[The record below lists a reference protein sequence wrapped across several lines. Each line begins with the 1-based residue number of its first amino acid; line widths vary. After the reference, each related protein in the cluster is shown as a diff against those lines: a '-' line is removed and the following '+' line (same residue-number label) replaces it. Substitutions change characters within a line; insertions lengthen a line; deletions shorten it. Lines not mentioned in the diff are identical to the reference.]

1 MTSDEGTTF
10 ARNRLVGAK
19 TAWNL
24 VRLAYVGGIG
34 GTSFSGSSTPVSTR
48 RGRPSGNA
56 RFMAQANRPS
66 GSSLKRD
73 ATSARRAHRLQTA
86 GTLAGLS
93 PAGYAENS
101 RNAWSEKPGQFTL
114 IAMVSSACSSRRC
127 TVIKRGMASLL
138 EFELRSQR
146 A

>member
-1 MTSDEGTTF
+1 MTS
-10 ARNRLVGAK
+10 
-19 TAWNL
+19 
-24 VRLAYVGGIG
+24 
-34 GTSFSGSSTPVSTR
+34 SSRRRGPGWSRFSTR
-48 RGRPSGNA
+48 LGIPSREDAGPFPGAWSLALCA
-56 RFMAQANRPS
+56 RLRASPPPPGHGWLDS
-66 GSSLKRD
+66 GAPD
-73 ATSARRAHRLQTA
+73 RAHRLQTA
-86 GTLAGLS
+86 ETLAGLL

>member
-1 MTSDEGTTF
+1 MTS
-10 ARNRLVGAK
+10 
-19 TAWNL
+19 
-24 VRLAYVGGIG
+24 
-34 GTSFSGSSTPVSTR
+34 SSRRRGPGWSRFSTR
-48 RGRPSGNA
+48 LGIPSREDAGPFPGAWSLALCA
-56 RFMAQANRPS
+56 RLRASPPPPGHGWLDS
-66 GSSLKRD
+66 GAPD
-73 ATSARRAHRLQTA
+73 RAHRLQTA
-86 GTLAGLS
+86 ETLAGLS